1 MRLTRRALFRQVGA
15 QTAVAIA
22 APAMASALPASS
34 TRPRGAP
41 IRLSANENPYGP
53 SPGVLAL
60 MRELDVSAACRYPDV
75 ELDTL
80 RRSIARHHGVDRER
94 IVLGSGSGEILR
106 AIADVFLAP
115 GSVLVQANPGCPAVR
130 THAIRLGAAVA
141 AVPLGADWSHDLDR
155 MLARACAAPA
165 LVYICNPNNPTGTLT
180 SRRAIERFIRSLP
193 HDAHVVIDEAYHEYV
208 GTAADYASFIDEPVD
223 DPRVIVTRSFS
234 KAHGLAGM
242 RVGYAIASPPVA
254 RRIASRGIEETIAAP
269 AAMAAA
275 AAFADRDHIRSIAQR
290 NLDDRQ
296 EFANQANARM
306 LRVIDSHTNFVMLN
320 AQRPAGPIVQHFDR
334 NGIAL
339 PLPFAPLNEYIR
351 VSLGTRADMDEFWRI
366 WDAMGMKM

>member
-15 QTAVAIA
+15 QTAAAIA
-22 APAMASALPASS
+22 APALASALPSTSS
-34 TRPRGAP
+34 RRGTP

-60 MRELDVSAACRYPDV
+60 MRELDVSAASRYPDV
-75 ELDTL
+75 ELDAL
-80 RRSIARHHGVDRER
+80 RRSIARHHGIDRGR
-94 IVLGSGSGEILR
+94 IVLGSGSAEILR
-106 AIADVFLAP
+106 AIADTFLHA
-115 GSVLVQANPGCPAVR
+115 GSVLVQANPSCPAIR
-130 THAIRLGAAVA
+130 AHAIRIGAAVA
-141 AVPLGADWSHDLDR
+141 AVPLRADWSHDLDR
-155 MLARACAAPA
+155 MVARARSAPA

-180 SRRAIERFIRSLP
+180 PRAAIEGFIRSLP
-193 HDAHVVIDEAYHEYV
+193 PDARIVIDEAYHDYV
-208 GTAADYASFIDEPVD
+208 GRAADYASFIDRPIE

-242 RVGYAIASPPVA
+242 RIGYAVASSSAASLIAM
-254 RRIASRGIEETIAAP
+254 RRIEETITAQ
-269 AAMAAA
+269 AAMAASA
-275 AAFADRDHIRSIAQR
+275 ALADPEHVRAIVQR

-320 AQRPAGPIVQHFDR
+320 TQRQAGAIVEYFDR
-334 NGIAL
+334 SGIAL

-351 VSLGTRADMDEFWRI
+351 VSLGTPSDMVEFWRI
-366 WDAMGMKM
+366 WDRMGMKM